1 MRLTT
6 LGPETSPSSI
16 EGAASNDSGD
26 GILASLE
33 VPDGEQPTAS
43 TDSAT
48 LAATALIPFNEL
60 TVPSDGRRNAFH
72 KARNQ
77 SMRVLKLW
85 STLCLTVACVPGL
98 LGALELQA
106 GTVNAWEEYIR
117 GAESRIQTQADSTR
131 PFLWIDESPERRAE
145 VKRGEVVVAPV
156 VGHGT
161 KSVPDGLIHD
171 WIGGVF
177 IPNATIESLSRVL
190 HDYNRY
196 KEIYKP
202 VVTDSRTLGCTD
214 ENQEFS
220 MVWQRRVLF
229 VNAAMEGQYRSRDVA
244 IDAHH
249 GYTVA
254 DATTVQ
260 EIEDYGHANQR
271 LLPPD
276 TGKGFIWRLH
286 SIARYEEADGG
297 AYLELEV
304 IALTRDIPVSLAW
317 LVNPVVNHLSMNSL
331 TTTLRQTRQAVT
343 RLPGKPE
350 PVSMCKPRGR
360 HIETT
365 ASVGE

>member
-6 LGPETSPSSI
+6 LNSETNRSLI
-16 EGAASNDSGD
+16 EGTEANNFREEVFAA
-26 GILASLE
+26 LE
-33 VPDGEQPTAS
+33 VRDGERPTAS
-43 TDSAT
+43 TERAT
-48 LAATALIPFNEL
+48 LPATELIAFNEL
-60 TVPSDGRRNAFH
+60 RAPTDGRGNALH
-72 KARNQ
+72 RARSQ

-85 STLCLTVACVPGL
+85 STLCLTVASAPGL

-106 GTVNAWEEYIR
+106 STVNAWEEYIH
-117 GAESRIQTQADSTR
+117 GAESRIQTSADSTR
-131 PFLWIDESPERRAE
+131 PFLWIDESPERRAH
-145 VKRGEVVVAPV
+145 VLRGEVVVAPM

-171 WIGGVF
+171 WIGAVF
-177 IPNATIESLSRVL
+177 IPNATIESLSSVL

-202 VVTDSRTLGCTD
+202 VVTDSRTLGCTE

-229 VNAAMEGQYRSRDVA
+229 VNAAMEGQYRSRDIA

-249 GYTVA
+249 SYTVA
-254 DATTVQ
+254 DTTTVQ

-286 SIARYEEADGG
+286 SIARYEQADGG
-297 AYLELEV
+297 VYLELEV
-304 IALTRDIPVSLAW
+304 IALSRDIPASLAW

-343 RLPGKPE
+343 HLPGTPE